1 MSIFQFFS
9 KNNNQIKKIGFED
22 ILHSI
27 SLNYSEDYLL
37 INTLLASEQD
47 ILIPN
52 TIRYSTEEETINNL
66 IKEGS
71 LYKYNIIVYGKNC
84 CDETVEKKCQQL
96 IKLGFP
102 NVFFYPGGMF
112 EWSLLQDVYSFKNF
126 PTTKP
131 VKDILYFRS
140 SQIIKHKINN
150 SLLTWKL

>member
-9 KNNNQIKKIGFED
+9 KNNKVKKVGYED
-22 ILHSI
+22 VLI
-27 SLNYSEDYLL
+27 SLSRNYSEDYLL

-52 TIRYSTEEETINNL
+52 TICYSTEEDIINNL
-66 IKEGS
+66 IKDGS

-84 CDETVEKKCQQL
+84 CDETAEKKCQQL

-112 EWSLLQDVYSFKNF
+112 EWCLLQDVYSFKNF
-126 PTTKP
+126 PTTQP

-140 SQIIKHKINN
+140 SQITERKINN